1 MKKLLLA
8 SLFAL
13 TVMACATSGG
23 PKAIATLS
31 PAGGSTAAGTVH
43 FAQHVRGEVEVQV
56 DLTGVPPGVHG
67 LHLYAQS
74 ACSNVAPNEGYF
86 DPAAAGYAAAH
97 YADGL
102 GNVTADSKGEVHTT
116 FTTHSLTIARWASSQ
131 SSSSIDGPDGTKV
144 PAAYAELGLTRNSVV
159 GHAVVLRV
167 DADDP
172 ASQASETSGSWISCG
187 VVAPMSGLMMNGPR
201 PASPS
206 HEPPLIPSVRTSSMR
221 IW

>member
-13 TVMACATSGG
+13 TVVACATSGG

-31 PAGGSTAAGTVH
+31 PAGGSTAAGTVY
-43 FAQHVRGEVEVQV
+43 FAQHARGDVEVQV

-67 LHLYAQS
+67 LHLYAQT
-74 ACSNVAPNEGYF
+74 ACSNAAPNEGYF
-86 DPAAAGYAAAH
+86 DPAAAGHGSVH

-102 GNVTADSKGEVHTT
+102 GNVTANGKGDVHAR
-116 FTTHSLTIARWASSQ
+116 FTTHSLTIAQWVSRQ
-131 SSSSIDGPDGTKV
+131 SSSALDGPDGTKV
-144 PAAYAELGLTRNSVV
+144 PASYAEFGLTRNSVV

-172 ASQASETSGSWISCG
+172 SSQASETSGSRISCG
-187 VVAPMSGLMMNGPR
+187 VVAPMSGLMMNGPK

-206 HEPPLIPSVRTSSMR
+206 HKP
-221 IW
+221 